1 MATNFV
7 RSAKTH
13 VT

>member
-1 MATNFV
+1 MRTS

-13 VT
+13 